1 MTVAINA
8 ITAIYGCYGR
18 YGYGRWQHQ
27 YGLYGYPVK
36 GLGKTNS
43 AVLVAAQ

>member
-8 ITAIYGCYGR
+8 ITAVYGYYGP
-18 YGYGRWQHQ
+18 YGYGRLQRQ
-27 YGLYGYPVK
+27 DGFYGYPVK
-36 GLGKTNS
+36 GHGKTNS